1 MKLLLFIII
10 LVVGTVFSK
19 KATWD
24 GKNIHI
30 SKYKISISKLTEP
43 EESKSVELK
52 NDIHFLKNE
61 INMLDHVTF
70 INVPIYPIN
79 IDEYGIG
86 TDGVIV
92 RSESSD
98 LYQTFPYLFTS
109 VNYLSYGDA
118 ECFLRHCYLGLYL
131 YHKNYKG
138 GEIISHEVTDF
149 NYVIY
154 VKLTSET
161 GEYLIGE
168 VNFYGPDFSLLI
180 CPYDNWVSP
189 NSMVKYIPYDRNG
202 IELKNLMKIHIL
214 LPILKEHREKKK
226 FLCGYLKYLD
236 GDELKIG
243 FRLYISRDSSNFE
256 IKKVNVKNDYFVCKD
271 GEKEREYYHIA
282 YNIIGG
288 STYNRYI
295 NMESSDKK
303 PLFYGETIYLYEK
316 SEYNM
321 KRILRDGFKYYE
333 EYHSNNYS
341 YTYIEPSCGL
351 EINPISGKLIL
362 RRSDNKSITL
372 NDNKLSD
379 VKILYITNDLLEET
393 VRLECAIEGEG
404 ERNKYDLKNFY
415 NYTFGTELVSIDEK
429 NNVKTINQIN
439 FGNVFK
445 KFGCILKPL
454 FGYELPKYSELIKP
468 LYFETR
474 YDKDLVITQKWK
486 NNNKVSIECKKELW
500 AKLTDMEVIIN
511 SKYIYKMSEKENNHF
526 FLDTNNYVKFK
537 HYEIKEIKN
546 GIRKVKYECFYKTK
560 NDVEFSI
567 KYDGIVLEKT
577 VVENDKKENSS
588 EYEDNKKN
596 PFQHGDNK
604 KNSFQY
610 GILLI
615 SIITTIAISTIVIV
629 VVLIFVLGKKRNSR
643 NHEIISHKNRKYK
656 YSKGRSTSDKS
667 DKLYRS
673 SGDSEYISELKK
685 KQKN

>member
-52 NDIHFLKNE
+52 NDIHYLKNE
-61 INMLDHVTF
+61 INVFDHVTF

-79 IDEYGIG
+79 ISEYEINVA
-86 TDGVIV
+86 GVIV

-98 LYQTFPYLFTS
+98 LYQTFPYLLTS
-109 VNYLSYGDA
+109 DRYLSYGDT
-118 ECFLRHCYLGLYL
+118 ECFLKYCYLGLYL

-138 GEIISHEVTDF
+138 GEIITRKVTDF
-149 NYVIY
+149 SFVFY
-154 VKLTSET
+154 VKLTSNT
-161 GEYLIGE
+161 GEYLFAYID
-168 VNFYGPDFSLLI
+168 VYGPDFSLLI

-226 FLCGYLKYLD
+226 LLCGYLKYLD
-236 GDELKIG
+236 GNELKIG
-243 FRLYISRDSSNFE
+243 FKLYFFKDNSNFE
-256 IKKVNVKNDYFVCKD
+256 IKKLNIKYDHLVCKD
-271 GEKEREYYHIA
+271 GKKERDYYYLS
-282 YNIIGG
+282 YNVIGG

-303 PLFYGETIYLYEK
+303 PLFYGDTIYLYDK
-316 SEYNM
+316 SSYKLEG
-321 KRILRDGFKYYE
+321 LFK
-333 EYHSNNYS
+333 
-341 YTYIEPSCGL
+341 
-351 EINPISGKLIL
+351 
-362 RRSDNKSITL
+362 D
-372 NDNKLSD
+372 
-379 VKILYITNDLLEET
+379 EET
-393 VRLECAIEGEG
+393 VRLECVIEGEG
-404 ERNKYDLKNFY
+404 EKSRYDLKDFY
-415 NYTFGTELVSIDEK
+415 NNTFKIELVSIDGK
-429 NNVKTINQIN
+429 NNNEIIHHFN
-439 FGNVFK
+439 FANGFL

-454 FGYELPKYSELIKP
+454 LGYELLKYSELIKP

-526 FLDTNNYVKFK
+526 FLDKNNYVKFK

-596 PFQHGDNK
+596 PFQYEENKKNPFQYEENKKNPFQYEENKKNPFQYEKNKKNPFQYGDNKRNPFRYRDKK

-615 SIITTIAISTIVIV
+615 SIITTIVISTIVIA
-629 VVLIFVLGKKRNSR
+629 VVLIFVLRKKRNSR

-656 YSKGRSTSDKS
+656 YSKGRSTSDNL
-667 DKLYRS
+667 DKLYGS
-673 SGDSEYISELKK
+673 SGDSEYISKLKK
-685 KQKN
+685 NQKN